1 MKENVYMYL
10 RVATKEQVSG
20 CIKCDSHNSKEKRKN
35 KDTICFKCPDC
46 GYRWEVY
53 CREN

>member
-20 CIKCDSHNSKEKRKN
+20 CIKCDSHNSKEKRKIKNDN
-35 KDTICFKCPDC
+35 KKPTDL
-46 GYRWEVY
+46 
-53 CREN
+53 CRFFGFIQL